1 MYVEVGR
8 IGVDD
13 GVVKGLVV
21 VIEEVEEEIVLF
33 CRIDWRD
40 VRVVLLTF
48 VCGVWLRGCL
58 IRDIVFCFIFIAVI
72 GLFVVID
79 VVIVIIEVVII
90 LIGFDIRWVGIGV
103 DEDEGNIVFVVE
115 VVLVFLVV
123 DFIFWVV

>member
-1 MYVEVGR
+1 MVGGRRLWICIVLLFFGIFIFEVYVEVGR

-58 IRDIVFCFIFIAVI
+58 IRDIVFCFILTAVI

-90 LIGFDIRWVGIGV
+90 LIGFDIR
-103 DEDEGNIVFVVE
+103 
-115 VVLVFLVV
+115 
-123 DFIFWVV
+123 

>member
-1 MYVEVGR
+1 MVGGRRLWICIVLLFFGIFIFEVYVEGGR

-21 VIEEVEEEIVLF
+21 VVEEVEEEIVLF

-48 VCGVWLRGCL
+48 VCGVWLRGYL
-58 IRDIVFCFIFIAVI
+58 IRDIVFCFIFTAVI

-90 LIGFDIRWVGIGV
+90 LIGFDIR
-103 DEDEGNIVFVVE
+103 
-115 VVLVFLVV
+115 
-123 DFIFWVV
+123 

>member
-48 VCGVWLRGCL
+48 VCGVWLRGRL
-58 IRDIVFCFIFIAVI
+58 IRDIVFCFIFTAVI